1 MITQIMEA
9 MLEFYLMKVQ
19 HFPNFDRISALAA
32 TTLLA
37 FAMGRYVD
45 LPERTLG
52 FEVWGVYFGLV
63 VNANTVV
70 SILVAG
76 LTASGADWLIRQ
88 HPALGASSTLQH
100 WYLPGLTAL
109 VLGEILNSLPRGV
122 LWGIV
127 FSIGAG
133 LLLLVLIAEYIVV
146 DPQDVG
152 YPVAVAGLTA
162 LSFALFLVL
171 AITLKNNGTRLALL
185 APPLAFSVGLISLRY
200 IFLRLNLQ
208 SNFTPENTRMAF
220 LAALVIALI
229 VGQLIVPFHY
239 WSLTPIGFGLMLLGP
254 AYGLTNFVGNLTDGR
269 DILQAILEPV
279 LIWAGFWLAALLTN

>member
-1 MITQIMEA
+1 